1 MLGPGLCCAEQ
12 QPEVLQV
19 TLSSS
24 RSPPHPAWASIIH
37 QQRSRRGWEG
47 KGGEGRGWMCCCE
60 DMQGSSASSAPCQ
73 CWHLGEQ
80 LPGCA
85 PCRLLLGLPPGAAAR
100 SAPAELSPLQAE
112 MALPGLSPPGWG
124 GCRSCSQCQAV
135 TVPRPGSV
143 CSARG
148 AVGCSTGRAVL
159 LFALD
164 ENGPSP
170 APAASTAHCS
180 LPRALGWCTLLFLPP
195 PVSF

>member
-1 MLGPGLCCAEQ
+1 MGLH
-12 QPEVLQV
+12 
-19 TLSSS
+19 
-24 RSPPHPAWASIIH
+24 HPSAALE
-37 QQRSRRGWEG
+37 EG
-47 KGGEGRGWMCCCE
+47 LGGEGRGGEGVDVLLRGYAGQLCQLCSVPVLAPRGAAAWLCS
-60 DMQGSSASSAPCQ
+60 MQAS
-73 CWHLGEQ
+73 
-80 LPGCA
+80 PGA
-85 PCRLLLGLPPGAAAR
+85 APGAAAR

-164 ENGPSP
+164 ENSPSP

-180 LPRALGWCTLLFLPP
+180 LPHALGWCTLLFLPP